1 MNFIDTHS
9 HLYSEEF
16 ASDIDQVLLRAK
28 ESKVNKILLPNIDL
42 LSIGPMLSLCKGR
55 EGFLFPMLGLHP
67 TSVGSDFEH
76 QLNIIESYLD
86 KVNICAIG
94 EIGIDLYW
102 DKTFIKEQ
110 KIAFEK
116 QILWSIER
124 NLPMAIHIRKG
135 FDQAFE
141 VFNKVKH
148 NLKTND
154 NPFKGV
160 FHCFSGDLNQANKVI
175 QMGFK
180 LGIGGVVSF
189 QNAKLA
195 EIVREVELKDIL
207 LETDAPYLAPTP
219 YRGKRNESSY
229 IPFIAQKIAQIK
241 AIDIEEV
248 ALITTNTAQEVFS
261 LQ

>member
-1 MNFIDTHS
+1 MHFIDTHS

-16 ASDIDQVLLRAK
+16 ALDIDQVLLRAK

-42 LSIGPMLSLCKGR
+42 QSIQPMLNLCENR

-67 TSVGSDFEH
+67 TSVSSDIEY

-94 EIGIDLYW
+94 EIGMDLYW
-102 DKTFIKEQ
+102 DKTFINEQ

-116 QILWSIER
+116 QILWSIGR
-124 NLPMAIHIRKG
+124 NLPMAIHIRKA
-135 FDQAFE
+135 FDEAFE
-141 VFNKVKH
+141 VLNKVKH
-148 NLKTND
+148 NLKTKD
-154 NPFKGV
+154 KLYKGV
-160 FHCFSGDLNQANKVI
+160 FHCFSGDLNQANKAI

-195 EIVREVELKDIL
+195 EIVSKIDLKDIL
-207 LETDAPYLAPTP
+207 LETDSPYLAPTP

-229 IPFIAQKIAQIK
+229 IPLIAKKIAQIK
-241 AIDIEEV
+241 SIDIEEV
-248 ALITTNTAQEVFS
+248 ALITTNSAQEVFS